1 MSTSRPRVTSLVAMA
16 ATGAL
21 GLALTAAPV
30 SAEPRAQE
38 KNPTATGFGGA
49 VTSVDPSA
57 TAIGLDV
64 LRKGGNATDAAVAAT
79 AALGVTEPFSSGIG
93 GGGFFVH
100 YDADTGEVDTIDGRE
115 EAPMGMT
122 KDAFVNPDT
131 GELYPF
137 SPERVTSG
145 VAVGVPGTLATWEAA
160 LAEWG
165 SYSTSKALRP
175 ATQLAR
181 RGFVVDDTFRG
192 QVLDNKDRFSAFT
205 STSEL
210 YLPDGDAP
218 EVGSI
223 FRNRDLAHTYS
234 LISRK
239 GTDAFYT
246 GPLAEDIASAVQD
259 PPIVPEGTDLP
270 VKPGSMTTSDLAAY
284 EVRTPEPTHHD
295 YRGYDV
301 YGMAPPSSGGTTVG
315 EILNILEQYDLGSMS
330 PDQALH
336 HYFEASALAYA
347 DRGAYLG
354 DSDFVDVPVDELL
367 SDGFAK
373 ERSCQL
379 DPEQAADKPVA
390 AGEADGDYVESCDQA
405 PEAPAGATA
414 LDTEGLSTT
423 HLTVADQ
430 WGNVVSYTTTI
441 EQTGGSGI
449 VVPGRGF
456 LLNNELTDFSAD
468 PEDTGPNS
476 IAPGK
481 RPRSS
486 ISPTIVLEEGEP
498 AMALGSPGGSTII
511 TTVAQTLMNR
521 IDLGMDMEAAL
532 AAPRASQRN
541 TTTVRAE
548 PEFTAAHGEAL
559 QAYGH
564 EFSSSSEIGALTGI
578 EFLPDG
584 SMTAVA
590 EPVRRGG
597 GDARVVDPR

>member
-1 MSTSRPRVTSLVAMA
+1 MGTTRPRASYLVALA
-16 ATGAL
+16 AAGAL
-21 GLALTAAPV
+21 GLSMTAAPA
-30 SAEPRAQE
+30 SGDPRAE
-38 KNPTATGFGGA
+38 DKNPTASGFGGA

-57 TAIGLDV
+57 SAVGLEV
-64 LRKGGNATDAAVAAT
+64 LRKGGNATDAAIATT
-79 AALGVTEPFSSGIG
+79 AALGVTEPFSTGIG

-100 YDADTGEVDTIDGRE
+100 YDVDTGEVETIDGRE

-131 GELYPF
+131 GGLYPF

-145 VAVGVPGTLATWEAA
+145 VAVGVPGTLATWDAA
-160 LAEWG
+160 LAQWG
-165 SYSTSKALRP
+165 SYSMADALRP

-181 RGFVVDDTFRG
+181 RGFVVDDTFRS
-192 QVLDNKDRFSAFT
+192 QILDNEERFSAFS

-210 YLPDGDAP
+210 YLPDGEAP

-223 FRNRDLAHTYS
+223 FRNRDLAHTYG

-239 GTDAFYT
+239 GADSFYN
-246 GPLAEDIASAVQD
+246 GPLAEEVVSAVQN
-259 PPIVPEGTDLP
+259 PPVVEDTDLP
-270 VKPGSMTTSDLAAY
+270 VPPGSMETSDLADY
-284 EVRTPEPTHHD
+284 EVRTPEPTHND

-315 EILNILEQYDLGSMS
+315 EILNILEQYDLGSM
-330 PDQALH
+330 PQDQALH
-336 HYFEASALAYA
+336 HYLEASALAYA

-354 DSDFVDVPVDELL
+354 DSEFVDVPVEELL
-367 SDGFAK
+367 SDGFAG
-373 ERSCQL
+373 ERSCQI
-379 DPEQAADKPVA
+379 DPERAADKPVD
-390 AGEADGDYVESCDQA
+390 AGEADGDYVESCDQV
-405 PEAPAGATA
+405 PETVGASGE
-414 LDTEGLSTT
+414 DSEGLSTT

-449 VVPGRGF
+449 VVPDRGF

-468 PEDTGPNS
+468 PDDTGPNS

-486 ISPTIVLEEGEP
+486 ISPTIVLEDGEP

-511 TTVAQTLMNR
+511 TTVAQTLVNR
-521 IDLGMDMEAAL
+521 IDLGMDMESAL

-541 TTTVRAE
+541 TTTVSAE
-548 PEFTAAHGEAL
+548 PEFTAAHGAAL
-559 QAYGH
+559 RAYGH
-564 EFSSSSEIGALTGI
+564 EFSAVSEIGALTAI

-584 SMTAVA
+584 STTAVA

>member
-1 MSTSRPRVTSLVAMA
+1 MSISRPRATSLVALA

-21 GLALTAAPV
+21 GLTLTAAPV
-30 SAEPRAQE
+30 SADPRAQE

-57 TAIGLDV
+57 TAVGLEV

-100 YDADTGEVDTIDGRE
+100 YDADTGEVETIDGRE

-145 VAVGVPGTLATWEAA
+145 VAVGVPGTLATWDAA

-165 SYSTSKALRP
+165 SYSMADALRP
-175 ATQLAR
+175 ASQLAR
-181 RGFVVDDTFRG
+181 RGFVVDDTFRS
-192 QVLDNKDRFSAFT
+192 QILDNKKRFSAFS

-234 LISRK
+234 LISRQ
-239 GTDAFYT
+239 GTDAFYD
-246 GPLAEDIASAVQD
+246 GPLSEEIATAVQE
-259 PPIVPEGTDLP
+259 PPIVPGGTDLP
-270 VKPGSMTTSDLAAY
+270 VKPGSMTTADLADY
-284 EVRTPEPTHHD
+284 EVRTPEPTHND

-330 PDQALH
+330 QVEALH
-336 HYFEASALAYA
+336 HYLEASALAYA

-354 DSDFVDVPVDELL
+354 DSEFVDVPVDELL

-379 DPEQAADKPVA
+379 DPEQAAEKPVA

-405 PEAPAGATA
+405 PEASAGASGQ
-414 LDTEGLSTT
+414 DNEGLSTT

-449 VVPGRGF
+449 VVPDRGF
-456 LLNNELTDFSAD
+456 LLNNELTDFNAD

-486 ISPTIVLEEGEP
+486 ISPTIVLEDGKP
-498 AMALGSPGGSTII
+498 ALALGSPGGSTII
-511 TTVAQTLMNR
+511 TTVAQTLVNR
-521 IDLGMDMEAAL
+521 IDLGMDMESAL

-541 TTTVRAE
+541 TTTVTAE
-548 PEFTAAHGEAL
+548 PEFTAAYGEAL
-559 QAYGH
+559 TGYGH
-564 EFSSSSEIGALTGI
+564 EFSSVSEIGALTGI

>member
-259 PPIVPEGTDLP
+259 PPIVPGGTDLP